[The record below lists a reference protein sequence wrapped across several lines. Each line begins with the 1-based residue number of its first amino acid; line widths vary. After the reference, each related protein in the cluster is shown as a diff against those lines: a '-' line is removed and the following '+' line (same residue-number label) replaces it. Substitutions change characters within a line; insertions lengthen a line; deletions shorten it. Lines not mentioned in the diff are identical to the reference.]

1 MEKLTEQDKQ
11 IITAN
16 MLGRKFKLEN
26 TLCVAHRCKWGHPQV
41 VVTSP
46 IFENGVPCPTLFWL
60 VCPYLE
66 KECGKLESNSGVTQL
81 ENIFKEKA
89 KEIATLHEEYKNLRI
104 EVAKIN
110 IPNWNKI
117 EDKLKDSLTQKGIG
131 GINTSI
137 CPTAAKC
144 LHLQLAT
151 LLGMGHHPAEN
162 WFKEKI
168 ENFSCDKEC
177 CSKLQ

>member
-1 MEKLTEQDKQ
+1 MDKLTESDKK

-16 MLGRKFKLEN
+16 MQGRKFNIEN
-26 TLCVAHRCKWGHPQV
+26 SLFVAHRCKWGYPQV
-41 VVTSP
+41 VMTSP

-66 KECGKLESNSGVTQL
+66 KECGKLESDAGVT
-81 ENIFKEKA
+81 EIEEIFKQKA
-89 KEIATLHEEYKNLRI
+89 KEIATLHEKYKNLRI
-104 EVAKIN
+104 EVAKKN
-110 IPNWNKI
+110 ISTWNEI
-117 EDKLKDSLTQKGIG
+117 DDKLKESLTQKGIG
-131 GINTSI
+131 GINTKV

-151 LLGMGHHPAEN
+151 LLGMRHHPAES

-168 ENFSCDKEC
+168 ENFSCSKDC
-177 CSKLQ
+177 CSKIL